1 MEPKLSDS
9 TDYNKPLSRNK
20 FFMILL
26 GFFVLFG
33 LYGISYLIL
42 EKTDMLESASS
53 LLAKPDRNKN

>member
-26 GFFVLFG
+26 GFLVLFG